1 MGARAP
7 MFNIGHNN
15 LHHYQ
20 APIFNID
27 DIYDD
32 DEDYYTNQQP
42 FNLDDI
48 KLNLNDIYFND
59 IELNINDIIINNINI
74 ITYN

>member
-7 MFNIGHNN
+7 IFNIGHNN
-15 LHHYQ
+15 LQHYQ

-32 DEDYYTNQQP
+32 DEDYYINQQP
-42 FNLDDI
+42 LN
-48 KLNLNDIYFND
+48 LNLNDIYFND
-59 IELNINDIIINNINI
+59 IELNLNNIIINHINI
-74 ITYN
+74 IIYN